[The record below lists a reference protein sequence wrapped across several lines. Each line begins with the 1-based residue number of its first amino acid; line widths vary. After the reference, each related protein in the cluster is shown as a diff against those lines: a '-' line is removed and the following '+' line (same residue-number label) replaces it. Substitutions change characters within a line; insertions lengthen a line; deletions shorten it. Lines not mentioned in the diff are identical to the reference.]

1 MNIDNKLREELLF
14 FSVNGK
20 KNVNAFVVY
29 TFLLMKAKHKKAE
42 FRDKRSDKVLC
53 VERGQAMTS
62 INTIAEKTGLTE
74 KQVRTAVDK
83 LIAEKL
89 ITKAATKHYTIF
101 TLLHYDT
108 HTERRAEAKKP
119 ETQESGFTEADRLY
133 FEELERKIRREP
145 LTKEEE
151 AFFNKYL
158 GF

>member
-29 TFLLMKAKHKKAE
+29 TFLLMKANHKKAE